1 MYNKFVGDIMQKLV
15 DSLKFDKKE
24 MDLLGNF
31 NESLKKEEFKKLVDK
46 IKLPYEEL
54 AKYTT
59 ILEDCAEEYN
69 HCLNCKNIM
78 ECKNKVKGH
87 AYLPQLQ
94 DNKLTFEYKIC
105 KKQEK
110 LLNENKYLENIYS
123 YDIPELIRKASM
135 KDIYTDDKNRF
146 NTVKWINKF
155 IKDYEKNPHSKGL
168 YLSGS
173 FGSGKTYLISAMF
186 NELAKKSIKSAII
199 FWPEFLV
206 YLKSLFGKEEY
217 QEILNKIKKVP
228 LLLIDDI
235 GAETTTSWSRD
246 EILSPI
252 LQYRMQESL
261 PTFFTSNLSIDLL
274 EKHLANSKDGIEE
287 VKAKRIIERINQLT
301 EKQDLISKNYRN

>member
-1 MYNKFVGDIMQKLV
+1 MHNLKDN
-15 DSLKFDKKE
+15 LKFDKMTD

-31 NESLKKEEFKKLVDK
+31 NEALKKEEFKKLVDK

-54 AKYTT
+54 SKYTT
-59 ILEDCAEEYN
+59 ILEDCALEYN
-69 HCLNCKNIM
+69 NCLHCKNIM
-78 ECKNKVKGH
+78 ECKNKIKGH
-87 AYLPQLQ
+87 AYLPEVE
-94 DNKLTFEYKIC
+94 DKKLKFGYKMC

-110 LLNENKYLENIYS
+110 LNKENKYLENVYS
-123 YDIPELIRKASM
+123 YDIPEAIKRASM

-155 IKDYEKNPHSKGL
+155 IKEYDKNSHCKGL

-173 FGSGKTYLISAMF
+173 FGSGKTYLVSAMF
-186 NELAKKSIKSAII
+186 NELAKHNIKSSII

-217 QEILNKIKKVP
+217 QEVLNKIKKVP

-246 EILSPI
+246 EVLSPI

-261 PTFFTSNLSIDLL
+261 PTFFTSNLNIELL
-274 EKHLANSKDGIEE
+274 EKHLSVSKDGIEE

-301 EKQDLISKNYRN
+301 EKQDLISKNYRK

>member
-1 MYNKFVGDIMQKLV
+1 MQKLS
-15 DSLKFDKKE
+15 DNLKFEKMSE

-31 NESLKKEEFKKLVDK
+31 NESLKDPDFKKLVDK

-59 ILEDCAEEYN
+59 ILEDCSKEYHN
-69 HCLNCKNIM
+69 CLNCKNIM

-87 AYLPQLQ
+87 AYLPEVE
-94 DNKLTFEYKIC
+94 NKKIKFGYKMC

-110 LLNENKYLENIYS
+110 LINENKYLENIYS
-123 YDIPELIRKASM
+123 YDIPEAIRKASM

-155 IKDYEKNPHSKGL
+155 IKEYNKNPHCKGL

-186 NELAKKSIKSAII
+186 NELAKQSVKSAIV

-217 QEILNKIKKVP
+217 QEIINKIKKTP

-246 EILSPI
+246 EVLSPI
-252 LQYRMQESL
+252 LQYRMQEEL

-274 EKHLANSKDGIEE
+274 EKHLSVSKDGIEE
-287 VKAKRIIERINQLT
+287 VKAKRIIERVNQLT
-301 EKQDLISKNYRN
+301 EKQDLISKNYRK